1 MNFGYG
7 SEQNQQTSSGRAG
20 QFQESGS
27 INLSR
32 GNQSS
37 SGSQWNASKST
48 PGFMTELGT
57 ILNRNINGEGPYSKD
72 AAISDVQGVLK
83 TRALDAMQSAL
94 PQIARTNTSAGA
106 YSSTT
111 QDLLQNDF
119 GARLANQLAATQL
132 DAITKY
138 GTLGNQQIAAFSGAT
153 SAGTTNESSGGGSQS
168 SSGTQDSIGL
178 QSSLGISENL
188 SQSQGS
194 GDSMNMNFGIGKA
207 DGGEIKMNTWEDV
220 SPHSLVSAGNTPFSL
235 LSEYFAFDGTG
246 ARKNNTLSI
255 LPQLLRAAS
264 SLQGGGDGTT
274 GVEPTAAPAPSKQS
288 ESFEP
293 DPYLRVSDGAMRFMK
308 ENNLKNIDE
317 ANEAIQMAVKRG
329 TIHSMK
335 GLQNIRDIKEFAPS
349 ASEVN
354 RVVYGA
360 NDYNSNRGEHIFNS
374 QGETQGGYTGAG
386 AADGGV
392 LMGGETSNSLS
403 RRFQENIWE
412 QTRQRREAE
421 AGTSGSG
428 ITINV
433 NTGSG
438 STPAAGGGAAN
449 QIKEVEQD
457 PIGMLRK
464 MLGFAD
470 GGQIT
475 DTGNLQRAIQQH
487 ANGGAVP
494 HIMERTSKSGTLG
507 GPQSQSGRDNQ
518 LVAVAGGEGVIPVD
532 VMQVPGVSDLLKNLI
547 STYHK
552 KVQ

>member
-1 MNFGYG
+1 MSIGGDYQQ
-7 SEQNQQTSSGRAG
+7 SESQNTSSGRAG
-20 QFQESGS
+20 GFQEAGG

-32 GNQSS
+32 GSQTS
-37 SGSQWNASKST
+37 SGSSSQSSKST

-57 ILNRNINGEGPYSKD
+57 ILNRNLNGEGPYSKS
-72 AAISDVQGVLK
+72 AALSDVQGVLK
-83 TRALDAMQSAL
+83 TQALDAMQSAL

-106 YSSTT
+106 YNSTT

-132 DAITKY
+132 DAVTKY

-153 SAGTTNESSGGGSQS
+153 SAGTTNESSGGSSQS
-168 SSGTQDSIGL
+168 SSGSQDSIGL
-178 QSSLGISENL
+178 TSSLGINENL
-188 SQSQGS
+188 QQAQASGEGS
-194 GDSMNMNFGIGKA
+194 GGGFKMGFGGAA
-207 DGGEIKMNTWEDV
+207 DGGEIKMNTWENV

-235 LSEYFAFDGTG
+235 LNEYFAFDGTG

-264 SLQGGGDGTT
+264 SLKGGGDGVT
-274 GVEPTAAPAPSKQS
+274 GIEPTRVAAPVASTSKPVDS
-288 ESFEP
+288 GELS
-293 DPYLRVSDGAMRFMK
+293 PYLRMSDGMYDYMK
-308 ENNLKNIDE
+308 ANGFKTVDEATEATHIALLGGNVNSIKGLNKIGTIKELAFIDE
-317 ANEAIQMAVKRG
+317 ARYYN
-329 TIHSMK
+329 
-335 GLQNIRDIKEFAPS
+335 P
-349 ASEVN
+349 
-354 RVVYGA
+354 GA
-360 NDYNSNRGEHIFNS
+360 
-374 QGETQGGYTGAG
+374 Q
-386 AADGGV
+386 DGGV

-412 QTRQRREAE
+412 QARRRQEAE
-421 AGTSGSG
+421 AMGTGSAPPAGG

-433 NTGSG
+433 G
-438 STPAAGGGAAN
+438 TPAPAASATTAAP
-449 QIKEVEQD
+449 QAKEPSLLD
-457 PIGMLRK
+457 DLTNMLRDS
-464 MLGFAD
+464 MRESIRRDRGYAD

-475 DTGNLQRAIQQH
+475 DTGNLQRAIQRH

-494 HIMERTSKSGTLG
+494 HIMDRTSKSGTLG

>member
-7 SEQNQQTSSGRAG
+7 DSEQQQTSSGRAG
-20 QFQESGS
+20 QFQESGG
-27 INLSR
+27 INISR
-32 GNQSS
+32 GSGSS
-37 SGSQWNASKST
+37 SGSSSQSSKST

-57 ILNRNINGEGPYSKD
+57 ILTRNLNGEGPYSKG
-72 AAISDVQGVLK
+72 AALTDVQGVLK
-83 TRALDAMQSAL
+83 TQALDAMQSAL

-106 YSSTT
+106 YNSTT

-132 DAITKY
+132 DAVTKY

-153 SAGTTNESSGGGSQS
+153 SAGTTQESSGGSTQS
-168 SSGTQDSIGL
+168 SSQSQDSL
-178 QSSLGISENL
+178 ALNSSLGISENL

-207 DGGEIKMNTWEDV
+207 DGGEIQMNTWEDV

-235 LSEYFAFDGTG
+235 LNAYFAFDGTG

-264 SLQGGGDGTT
+264 SLRGGGDGTT
-274 GVEPTAAPAPSKQS
+274 GVEPTAAPVASISKPVDS
-288 ESFEP
+288 GELS
-293 DPYLRVSDGAMRFMK
+293 PYLRMSDGMYDYMK
-308 ENNLKNIDE
+308 ANGFKTVDEATEATRSALLGGNVNSIKGLNKIDTIKELAFIDE
-317 ANEAIQMAVKRG
+317 ERYSSG
-329 TIHSMK
+329 
-335 GLQNIRDIKEFAPS
+335 
-349 ASEVN
+349 
-354 RVVYGA
+354 GA
-360 NDYNSNRGEHIFNS
+360 
-374 QGETQGGYTGAG
+374 Q
-386 AADGGV
+386 DGGI

-412 QTRQRREAE
+412 QARRRQEAE
-421 AGTSGSG
+421 AMGTGSAPPAGG

-433 NTGSG
+433 G
-438 STPAAGGGAAN
+438 TPAPATPTAAP
-449 QIKEVEQD
+449 QAKEPSLLD
-457 PIGMLRK
+457 DLTNMLRDS
-464 MLGFAD
+464 MRESIRRDRGYAD

-475 DTGNLQRAIQQH
+475 DTGNLQRAIQRH

-494 HIMERTSKSGTLG
+494 HIMDRTSKSGTLG